1 MCNNFIGRPS
11 SYQQGRVY
19 FYLGTVQFEIESN
32 VTHFS
37 SGSIS
42 MLELT
47 LEWLKYDSYQMTP
60 LVSFLFQASIT
71 AMRLTAVVVTGEREA
86 NVNADDGKLI
96 P

>member
-1 MCNNFIGRPS
+1 
-11 SYQQGRVY
+11 
-19 FYLGTVQFEIESN
+19 
-32 VTHFS
+32 
-37 SGSIS
+37 